1 MNAANARKEINC
13 DSREE
18 AKGRLNTEGI
28 EEERS
33 GHGAEKSRQDAGATG
48 GKDTNM
54 SYDRL
59 IQEITIKAPAARIFD
74 AVTSPKELVEWWGV
88 AGKFQVTKMESDLR
102 PGGKWRMY
110 LTTGNGTETTVAGE
124 YREIDRPWLLSF
136 TWIREQ
142 EDWPE
147 TLVRWDL
154 EEKNGMTTV
163 RVTHSGFT
171 SKTMRARNSGWPM
184 ILELVKTYVEKQ

>member
-1 MNAANARKEINC
+1 MNAANAGKEAEKRI
-13 DSREE
+13 
-18 AKGRLNTEGI
+18 NTEGA
-28 EEERS
+28 EEKRR
-33 GHGAEKSRQDAGATG
+33 GHGEEKSWQDAGPSRSKCRNLG
-48 GKDTNM
+48 
-54 SYDRL
+54 YDRL
-59 IQEITIKAPAARIFD
+59 IQEITIKAPAGRIFD

-102 PGGKWRMY
+102 PGGKWRMH
-110 LTTGNGTETTVAGE
+110 LTSGSKTVSTVAGE
-124 YREIDRPWLLSF
+124 YREIDRPWLLSY

-171 SKTMRARNSGWPM
+171 SEAMRARNSGWPM
-184 ILELVKTYVEKQ
+184 ILELVKAYVETGTKV